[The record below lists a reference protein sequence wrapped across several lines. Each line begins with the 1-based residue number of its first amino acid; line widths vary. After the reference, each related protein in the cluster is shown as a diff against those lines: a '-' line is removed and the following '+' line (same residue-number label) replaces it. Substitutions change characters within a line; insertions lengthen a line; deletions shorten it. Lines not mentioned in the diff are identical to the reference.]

1 MGGLII
7 LLLTAAIT
15 VMGLFISTLFGFF
28 LASLATM
35 AASLTGLIALVL
47 LI

>member
-1 MGGLII
+1 MGCLII
-7 LLLTAAIT
+7 LPLAAAIT
-15 VMGLFISTLFGFF
+15 VMGAYISSLLGFF

-35 AASLTGLIALVL
+35 ATSMIGLIALVL

>member
-1 MGGLII
+1 MGAFVI

-15 VMGLFISTLFGFF
+15 VMVAYVSSLLGFF
-28 LASLATM
+28 LASLAVM
-35 AASLTGLIALVL
+35 ATWLGGVIALVL

>member
-7 LLLTAAIT
+7 LSLTAAIT
-15 VMGLFISTLFGFF
+15 AMGAFISSLLGFF
-28 LASLATM
+28 LVSLAAI

>member
-15 VMGLFISTLFGFF
+15 ALGAYISSLLGFF
-28 LASLATM
+28 LGSLATM
-35 AASLTGLIALVL
+35 AAALTGLIALVL

>member
-1 MGGLII
+1 MGALII

-15 VMGLFISTLFGFF
+15 VMAAYVSSLLGFF
-28 LASLATM
+28 LACLAAIAT
-35 AASLTGLIALVL
+35 SLTGLIALVL

>member
-1 MGGLII
+1 MGALII

-15 VMGLFISTLFGFF
+15 VMGAYISSLLGFF
-28 LASLATM
+28 LASLAAM
-35 AASLTGLIALVL
+35 ATALTGLIALVL

>member
-1 MGGLII
+1 MGAFII

-15 VMGLFISTLFGFF
+15 VMVAYVSSLLGFF
-28 LASLATM
+28 LAALAAM
-35 AASLTGLIALVL
+35 ATWLGGVAALVL

>member
-7 LLLTAAIT
+7 LLLTAAVT
-15 VMGLFISTLFGFF
+15 VMGAYVSSLLGFF
-28 LASLATM
+28 LASLAAM
-35 AASLTGLIALVL
+35 ATWMTGLVALVL

>member
-1 MGGLII
+1 MVALII

-15 VMGLFISTLFGFF
+15 VMAAYVSSLLGFF
-28 LASLATM
+28 LACLAAIAT
-35 AASLTGLIALVL
+35 SLTGLIALVL